1 MKVLV
6 AYYSETGN
14 TERVARAIHREASKN
29 HESHLTR
36 IGQVTPDEINNY
48 DVVFLGSPCHSA
60 NLATPVRRLLRSLPK
75 PPKYK
80 LAGFFTHSVVSPER
94 LPDARDSFNTWAG
107 RCLATFG
114 NACKR
119 RNVDF
124 LGCFNCEGG
133 PSSPVQEFIRSNV
146 FQNESAEAWQEY
158 IEEAATHPDRRDL
171 RRAREFARTVLSK
184 L

>member
-14 TERVARAIHREASKN
+14 TERVARAIRREASKK
-29 HESHLTR
+29 HEYHLT
-36 IGQVTPDEINNY
+36 IIDEITPDEVNNY
-48 DVVFLGSPCHSA
+48 DVVFLGSPYHSA

-80 LAGFFTHSVVSPER
+80 LAGFYTHSVVSPAHLADTR
-94 LPDARDSFNTWAG
+94 NSFNTWAG

-114 NACKR
+114 NVCKR
-119 RNVDF
+119 RNIDF
-124 LGCFNCEGG
+124 LGCFNYEGG
-133 PSSPVQEFIRSNV
+133 PSSLVQEFIKSNV

-158 IEEAATHPDRRDL
+158 I
-171 RRAREFARTVLSK
+171 K
-184 L
+184 